1 MYTIVVIIHPKS
13 IIISGDSLSS
23 PWAKNNIMNGDEELL
38 EQKQK
43 STDYIHDDDRNPTTG
58 NVDSYSYLIYM
69 EK

>member
-1 MYTIVVIIHPKS
+1 
-13 IIISGDSLSS
+13 
-23 PWAKNNIMNGDEELL
+23 MNGDEELL